1 MSADRVLR
9 KSERC
14 KLLAAGTSKVSE
26 PEAKNARVTI
36 GGTKF
41 MADGKAGSKNG
52 FQMPASRAKDTF
64 STVSIRLRRI
74 ILILSAFTNGTPR
87 HTARENKQGRLF
99 HPRSGYLKSF
109 FAPALPGQKTLLSA
123 QVRMSGGESRIS
135 GFFRRVYSACVCRC
149 SVVIMRG

>member
-52 FQMPASRAKDTF
+52 FQMPASLPDSVT
-64 STVSIRLRRI
+64 SIGV
-74 ILILSAFTNGTPR
+74 SAF
-87 HTARENKQGRLF
+87 
-99 HPRSGYLKSF
+99 
-109 FAPALPGQKTLLSA
+109 SA
-123 QVRMSGGESRIS
+123 QSIL
-135 GFFRRVYSACVCRC
+135 
-149 SVVIMRG
+149 

>member
-14 KLLAAGTSKVSE
+14 KLRAAGTSKVSE

-41 MADGKAGSKNG
+41 MEDGKAGSKIG

-64 STVSIRLRRI
+64 STS
-74 ILILSAFTNGTPR
+74 SNSGAFCTGVFP
-87 HTARENKQGRLF
+87 
-99 HPRSGYLKSF
+99 
-109 FAPALPGQKTLLSA
+109 
-123 QVRMSGGESRIS
+123 
-135 GFFRRVYSACVCRC
+135 
-149 SVVIMRG
+149 SVVLGLLLEV